1 MSFRTFVALT
11 ALCTASACFTATSE
25 PDCLRDGT
33 CECKVNAD
41 CDGGALCVNGAC
53 FVVPDAGRP
62 GELGWPCSA
71 DSECLFGP
79 CLPAGP
85 GNGRVCSASCGLGA
99 DAGCDKGYEC
109 KQAADAGA
117 FLCAPPIRVQCLPCA
132 SDSDCNALGD
142 LCTAIG
148 DAGTFCT
155 TDCSL
160 TGLCAEGSVCRS
172 TAPGRRQCIPQS
184 NTCECSQVTAG
195 LTRACKRTNPLATC
209 FGVETCQPDGTW
221 DGCDALNASQEICDG
236 LDNDCDG
243 LTDQADDSLSTVG
256 IAGYPNCTKGL
267 TCTGLWSCRGFEDG
281 GFGFQC
287 SAPDPQQEVCNG
299 ADDDCNGQID
309 DGLRNSSGEYTSVR
323 ACGTCATDC
332 FDVLE
337 DLA

>member
-1 MSFRTFVALT
+1 MTLLARNNEVLGT
-11 ALCTASACFTATSE
+11 A
-25 PDCLRDGT
+25 
-33 CECKVNAD
+33 K
-41 CDGGALCVNGAC
+41 
-53 FVVPDAGRP
+53 
-62 GELGWPCSA
+62 
-71 DSECLFGP
+71 
-79 CLPAGP
+79 
-85 GNGRVCSASCGLGA
+85 
-99 DAGCDKGYEC
+99 
-109 KQAADAGA
+109 
-117 FLCAPPIRVQCLPCA
+117 
-132 SDSDCNALGD
+132 
-142 LCTAIG
+142 
-148 DAGTFCT
+148 
-155 TDCSL
+155 TD
-160 TGLCAEGSVCRS
+160 AEGHA
-172 TAPGRRQCIPQS
+172 TF
-184 NTCECSQVTAG
+184 TAG

-332 FDVLE
+332 FDVLQN
-337 DLA
+337 LAKDAGVTVGGAATCELRGGQRTCEHGDANGHSHSKNLCAMGNRRPMPKAFDVTLKPGAACWRLYSLRSTLLTMSRTSSIGTFCSEAMSAGGFNSST